1 MLYIQT
7 RTMSTGK
14 NQANWNLFLSCPH
27 WPVTTDQ
34 RETCQYFTGY
44 LKFQKEKVVQKF
56 LHVRGWKAL
65 SWFNICWLRYIE
77 GRKGAEG
84 WSAHATNDPRKG
96 RLHHNHHFCS
106 AFLPGGTFATSCR
119 VIFTHNTK
127 ICHVV
132 SGKGSL
138 TLPKRMNFRKSSKRP
153 LTPPPSFSEN
163 HVADF
168 LSDPGLLVRSMCLDV
183 TE

>member
-1 MLYIQT
+1 MGPAKRLRCKSKAGYSLYGSRSVGVRHWMAPRWALVRHDMARGVWGSMHPSMLYIWT
-7 RTMSTGK
+7 RTMSSVK

-96 RLHHNHHFCS
+96 RLHHNDHFCS
-106 AFLPGGTFATSCR
+106 AFLPGGTFVWGLS
-119 VIFTHNTK
+119 N
-127 ICHVV
+127 
-132 SGKGSL
+132 
-138 TLPKRMNFRKSSKRP
+138 
-153 LTPPPSFSEN
+153 
-163 HVADF
+163 F
-168 LSDPGLLVRSMCLDV
+168 LSCYFYA
-183 TE
+183 